1 MKKVFLAFML
11 LVSVVVAATAQTKT
25 IDESLAR
32 TTADQLSAK
41 YGLTADQAKTV
52 YTIQVRK
59 LKNLAAIEGY
69 QTTNPAL
76 YQTKL
81 ANVQEGTLKSLRRTL
96 KSKEQVNVFQKTQ
109 AEVRQQK
116 AAKRKALMA
125 QKATKAEIEA
135 ALNQI
140 YAE

>member
-1 MKKVFLAFML
+1 MKKVFLAFL
-11 LVSVVVAATAQTKT
+11 LLASMVVTVTAQTKA

-32 TTADQLSAK
+32 TTADQLTAK
-41 YGLTADQAKTV
+41 YGLNADQAKTV

-59 LKNLAAIEGY
+59 LKNMAAIESY
-69 QTTNPAL
+69 QSNNPAL

-96 KSKEQVNVFQKTQ
+96 KSKEQVAIFQKTQ